1 MKFIICVLLGFVL
14 FAPIYGFLTAHGVA
28 REPAI
33 LIFLAIVAAPYFLP
47 GRFWIMLGAFLL
59 LVWLGWGFVYPI
71 YEAVNR
77 SIANG
82 EKAPARLWA
91 AVEQA
96 AETAGEKLLH
106 LPLPAGMAIGSS
118 KNLAHAQEDLQQA
131 EDLCMQLP
139 FTKSFGAGE
148 KGLYDAQTAYCQK
161 QDSGIFTPLK
171 ADIDAIKNGVAGPTL
186 PFLQT
191 DPSKL
196 NSDTYYECLQQA
208 TLPRPADQPLEAVA
222 RSKAR
227 ANSAECNQPSIQQVP
242 LKRRICMELA
252 IQVPHD
258 DPYVI
263 NPLAP
268 EISACRANLT
278 NLSP

>member
-1 MKFIICVLLGFVL
+1 MKFIICVVLGFVL
-14 FAPIYGFLTAHGVA
+14 FTPIYGFLTSHGVA

-33 LIFLAIVAAPYFLP
+33 LVFVTIVAAPYFLP
-47 GRFWIMLGAFLL
+47 ARFWVTLGALL
-59 LVWLGWGFVYPI
+59 LVLWLGWGFVYPI
-71 YEAVNR
+71 YQAVNR
-77 SIANG
+77 SVANG
-82 EKAPARLWA
+82 EKAPARLLA
-91 AVEQA
+91 AAQQA

-106 LPLPAGMAIGSS
+106 LPLLAGMAIGSS
-118 KNLAHAQEDLQQA
+118 KNLAQAQEELQQA
-131 EDLCMQLP
+131 EQLCMQLP
-139 FTKSFGAGE
+139 FTKSFGSGE
-148 KGLYDAQTAYCQK
+148 GLYDAQTAYCQK

-171 ADIDAIKNGVAGPTL
+171 ADIDAIKNGVAGPAL
-186 PFLQT
+186 PFVQT

-208 TLPRPADQPLEAVA
+208 TTPQSGDQPLEAAA

-227 ANSAECNQPSIQQVP
+227 ANSAACSQSSIAQVP

-258 DPYVI
+258 DPNVI

-268 EISACRANLT
+268 EISACRAQLT